1 MIIPVIPFPLHMTA
15 LVVLCVFA
23 ATRGSSFPLK
33 LTVLYA
39 ALFFLTGYAQED
51 NYLIENQIKFAALCS
66 FVICHYVMRGPSIRF
81 KKRFCATMI
90 LSITFYIL
98 MYSLK
103 DLEQD
108 AYLAAQ
114 FITSSLTVALSA
126 FEFYLLVAINGT
138 NRSDPLFTKIGRY
151 FIYGWNGFKPDYQA
165 VSPHIWQAGTT
176 NQRQTGRA

>member
-1 MIIPVIPFPLHMTA
+1 MIIPVIPFPIHMTA

-23 ATRGSSFPLK
+23 ALRGSSFPLK

-51 NYLIENQIKFAALCS
+51 SYSIEHQIKFSALCS
-66 FVICHYVMRGPSIRF
+66 FVICEYVRRSPSIRF

-90 LSITFYIL
+90 LSMTFYVL
-98 MYSLK
+98 MYLLK
-103 DLEQD
+103 DLEQE

-114 FITSSLTVALSA
+114 FITSSLTVALSTV
-126 FEFYLLVAINGT
+126 EFLLLVAINGT

-151 FIYGWNGFKPDYQA
+151 FIYGWDGFRPDYKA
-165 VSPHIWQAGTT
+165 LPDSLWAERAPKE
-176 NQRQTGRA
+176 RQTERT

>member
-1 MIIPVIPFPLHMTA
+1 MIIPVIPFPLYMTA

-51 NYLIENQIKFAALCS
+51 SYSIEQEIKFSALCS
-66 FVICHYVMRGPSIRF
+66 FVICKYVISGPSIKY
-81 KKRFCATMI
+81 KKRFCGTMI

-103 DLEQD
+103 DLEQE

-126 FEFYLLVAINGT
+126 FEFYLLVMINGT
-138 NRSDPLFTKIGRY
+138 NRSDPIFTKIGRL
-151 FIYGWNGFKPDYQA
+151 FIHGWNGFRPDYQA
-165 VSPHIWQAGTT
+165 VSPSVWQAGTT
-176 NQRQTGRA
+176 INRQTERT